1 MIATFTRL
9 LGDSS
14 SLAAQIWEG
23 RMNGAEARDACLR
36 NVRLGVMFLGC
47 KYYEFCF
54 NVRNF
59 YLDDT

>member
-1 MIATFTRL
+1 
-9 LGDSS
+9 
-14 SLAAQIWEG
+14 LAAQIWAG

-59 YLDDT
+59 YLDDS